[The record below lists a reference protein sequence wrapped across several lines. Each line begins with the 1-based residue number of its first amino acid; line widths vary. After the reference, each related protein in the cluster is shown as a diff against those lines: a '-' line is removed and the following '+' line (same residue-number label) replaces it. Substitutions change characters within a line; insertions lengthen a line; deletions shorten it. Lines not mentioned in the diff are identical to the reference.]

1 MVDLLE
7 MQKSFIL
14 KHLNKGDTAVDF
26 TMGNGNDTAFLAD
39 VVGESGHVYAFDI
52 QERAVLN
59 TRERLAA
66 LGLEKRCTLICD
78 SHSNAA
84 SYIKGKIKA
93 GMFNLGYLPGGDK
106 TLTTKRA
113 TTLDALVF
121 AISALDSDGIIII
134 AVYPGHAEGEA
145 EGEMLYSY
153 LKELDRRE
161 ICISLFKIIN
171 SPASPYFYIIEKK

>member
-66 LGLEKRCTLICD
+66 
-78 SHSNAA
+78 
-84 SYIKGKIKA
+84 
-93 GMFNLGYLPGGDK
+93 P
-106 TLTTKRA
+106 
-113 TTLDALVF
+113 
-121 AISALDSDGIIII
+121 
-134 AVYPGHAEGEA
+134 
-145 EGEMLYSY
+145 
-153 LKELDRRE
+153 
-161 ICISLFKIIN
+161 
-171 SPASPYFYIIEKK
+171 